1 MDAALDLPGLH
12 ALALAAAAGDACARA
27 VRRIELQPEHPDALT
42 ARLEAARLDAARLDA
57 ARVTAAAGPAP
68 RPLPDAAVDDRW
80 AALLLDLAGFARTA
94 IARLES
100 ARLARVEREGSRAV
114 VTIALGAAAEAP
126 ERAFP
131 VSLDP
136 ADGPAPVGLLFDLA
150 HRLLEEGHPIGDG

>member
-12 ALALAAAAGDACARA
+12 ALALAAAAGDARARA
-27 VRRIELQPEHPDALT
+27 VRRIELQPEHPDVLT
-42 ARLEAARLDAARLDA
+42 ARLAAARLDA

-68 RPLPDAAVDDRW
+68 RSLPDAAVDDRW

-94 IARLES
+94 IARLEG

>member
-12 ALALAAAAGDACARA
+12 ALALAAAAGDARARA

-42 ARLEAARLDAARLDA
+42 ARLDAARLDA

-94 IARLES
+94 IARLEG

>member
-12 ALALAAAAGDACARA
+12 ALALAAAAGDARARA

-42 ARLEAARLDAARLDA
+42 ARLDA

-80 AALLLDLAGFARTA
+80 VALLLDLAGFARTA
-94 IARLES
+94 IPRLEG